1 MADISGPVLLIAAFL
16 VSLGASVLSG
26 MAGGGSG
33 FIITPFLMLIGIPA
47 PVAAA
52 TAKMNEVGVNT
63 SSIMT
68 MRAMRRRALVTDAG
82 CIVGVPV
89 TATGR
94 YPYMMPILLSITFL
108 NVILAAWLI
117 PRLQVAGTQYVIAG
131 LLLAMIP
138 TLFIDK
144 KMFAA
149 GIRSKR
155 WRQWG
160 YGVYSFVSGMQAVF
174 GMGIGM
180 FVSMVLMY
188 MFGLPVAEAN
198 NLKRHLLML
207 QASILLVLLFVQNA
221 VLLDVGLM
229 ILLGALIGGRVGTL
243 IGVRKGSLFIK
254 KMMAVI
260 MFGSA
265 VSLLVLH

>member
-1 MADISGPVLLIAAFL
+1 MADLSGPLLLIATFL

-33 FIITPFLMLIGIPA
+33 FIISPFLMLMGIPPSFA
-47 PVAAA
+47 VA
-52 TAKMNEVGVNT
+52 TAKMNEVGVNA
-63 SSIMT
+63 SSIMA
-68 MRAMRRRALVTDAG
+68 MRAVRRRSMMTDTGYTVEVTTSNA
-82 CIVGVPV
+82 
-89 TATGR
+89 R
-94 YPYMMPILLSITFL
+94 YPYLIPVLLSITLF
-108 NVILAAWLI
+108 NIILAAWLI
-117 PRLQVAGTQYVIAG
+117 PRLQVGNVQYIIAG
-131 LLLAMIP
+131 LLLVMIP

-144 KMFAA
+144 KVFAA
-149 GIRSKR
+149 GMRSKK
-155 WRQWG
+155 WRRWG

-198 NLKRHLLML
+198 DLKRRLLML
-207 QASILLVLLFVQNA
+207 QASILLVLLLMQHA

-229 ILLGALIGGRVGTL
+229 ALIGALIGGRIGTL

-265 VSLLVLH
+265 ISMLV